1 VPERVRVRQPRAQRE
16 DPVVLH
22 QPPPPEELPEEA
34 PVTLVEELRRR
45 ASRVAEH
52 GSSTDFAVCNA
63 YNEAAELV
71 EADPLYKAAPELVR
85 LTRSALRQ
93 LEAHGVGFVDPP
105 TRLIELLATLP
116 KEG

>member
-1 VPERVRVRQPRAQRE
+1 MTT
-16 DPVVLH
+16 L
-22 QPPPPEELPEEA
+22 PEELRKLAKANDAQVRADRDGASNSYYSGCREA
-34 PVTLVEELRRR
+34 FQR
-45 ASRVAEH
+45 AA
-52 GSSTDFAVCNA
+52 DLA
-63 YNEAAELV
+63 
-71 EADPLYKAAPELVR
+71 EADPLVKAAPELVR

>member
-1 VPERVRVRQPRAQRE
+1 M
-16 DPVVLH
+16 
-22 QPPPPEELPEEA
+22 
-34 PVTLVEELRRR
+34 TLVEELRRR

-71 EADPLYKAAPELVR
+71 EADPLHKAAGSMR
-85 LTRSALRQ
+85 DALR
-93 LEAHGVGFVDPP
+93 LLLDAAPYYPGHP
-105 TRLIELLATLP
+105 RLAAPIAAAQRALDSLP

>member
-1 VPERVRVRQPRAQRE
+1 M
-16 DPVVLH
+16 
-22 QPPPPEELPEEA
+22 
-34 PVTLVEELRRR
+34 TLVEELRRR
-45 ASRVAEH
+45 AAEARSVAD
-52 GSSTDFAVCNA
+52 SSEIGLRYHAQADTWQK
-63 YNEAAELV
+63 AADLV
-71 EADPLYKAAPELVR
+71 EADPLVKAAPELVR